1 MSLSNDLI
9 SQFIKATNDD
19 KGSNKKEST
28 VYGTTV
34 EQDGSMYVKIDGSDQ
49 LTPVSTTAGLKD
61 GERVT
66 VMIKNHSAIV
76 TGNITS
82 PSLPRSDL
90 DDLNYEFNQF
100 GDKISEFEILIAN
113 KVTTDVFN
121 AEVARIDNLVADDVV
136 IKKSLVAVEA
146 DIENIQ
152 ADTVVIN
159 ERLIANDADISNIK
173 SNKLDTVVAEATF
186 ATIEELDATNARVYN
201 LEATYGDFAELSADE
216 LTAAVAEIRDLS
228 VNYANIDFSNIGKA
242 AMEYFYS
249 TSGLIKDVVV
259 GDATITGK
267 LAGVTI
273 SGDLIEGNTVKAE
286 KLVIKGSD
294 GLYYKLNTDGMKV
307 EAQQTDE
314 NSINGQVIKAKSITA
329 TKIDV
334 EDLVAFDAT
343 IGGFHITD
351 SALYSGVKESVGNT
365 TRGIY
370 LDKDGQIALGDS
382 TNFLKYYKDA
392 DGNYRLEISAKS
404 LSLSSGTNVE
414 TAITKINNME
424 IGGRNLLI
432 RSNPKKWLTNWY
444 RRNDCEAVLGDDGW
458 VTVTNVTSAANYG
471 AYPRPLS
478 NFPAGKYVLSFEAYS
493 SDVTNLSYNYI
504 MSSNGN
510 TRISS
515 VNITNVPTR
524 YAVPITLSAD
534 IDSCSILLASTT
546 GTSFSIRNIKF
557 EKGDKPTAYTEAP
570 EDIDSDI
577 SEAAKTATNFMNYD
591 STNGLQLGNKTSGSW
606 VGFRTQITNAA
617 FRILSS
623 AGMVLASYGEK
634 LIELGRNATDAVIKF
649 CGGKGQIEYDS
660 TEDYLQLS
668 ADNVRLKGKEVA
680 SIYSNYTDSQGNFR
694 NGAVHAFPGQVSIS
708 ASGGDDDSGVNVG
721 PTSIIMA
728 TENYHISGVM
738 NDSDNGGTYV
748 SYIEGKSGIWTYKKW
763 SNGDVEMWGSH
774 HISNIDCKTAM
785 GSMYRNAGA
794 FSPSAFPFSIADPNV
809 VASYESDGY
818 GALLWATTTATTA
831 KPPNY
836 YLVRAT
842 SGTITSGKINF
853 HVQGKWLTI
862 TFRIYEQTGAGYVVD
877 ETHTVSKGTT
887 WSEWCAS
894 QNAVSSYPDGDLWT
908 NPNGYVYHNAHMWY
922 LCDSNGNKVRWTD
935 KIQSGTTYGFTS

>member
-146 DIENIQ
+146 DIEDIQ

-259 GDATITGK
+259 GNATITGK
-267 LAGVTI
+267 LVGVTI
-273 SGDLIEGNTVKAE
+273 SGDLLEGNTVKAE

-329 TKIDV
+329 TKISVD
-334 EDLVAFDAT
+334 DLVAFGAT
-343 IGGFHITD
+343 IGGFNITD

-370 LDKDGQIALGDS
+370 LDKDGQMAIGDS
-382 TNFLKYYKDA
+382 NNFLKYYKDA
-392 DGNYRLEISAKS
+392 DGSYKLAISTDS
-404 LSLSSGTNVE
+404 LYIKGG
-414 TAITKINNME
+414 
-424 IGGRNLLI
+424 IGGRNLLSKTKDFSGFYPNRTTTTTI
-432 RSNPKKWLTNWY
+432 V
-444 RRNDCEAVLGDDGW
+444 DDDGF
-458 VTVTNVTSAANYG
+458 SYI
-471 AYPRPLS
+471 
-478 NFPAGKYVLSFEAYS
+478 NFPAVTELDYRAISSTRSMIPSADVIGRDIVFSFYWRSETAWTAQGTDIHIDFALCNDTSTDRLKYQTVYYTGEIG
-493 SDVTNLSYNYI
+493 TKW
-504 MSSNGN
+504 
-510 TRISS
+510 TRIT
-515 VNITNVPTR
+515 VKTNV
-524 YAVPITLSAD
+524 
-534 IDSCSILLASTT
+534 
-546 GTSFSIRNIKF
+546 
-557 EKGDKPTAYTEAP
+557 
-570 EDIDSDI
+570 
-577 SEAAKTATNFMNYD
+577 SEANLVNGSGNINDCTRFYVQIYNHSLKPLQVKKPKVEYGHVATDWTPSVEEVDSRIDQASKTASSYLAYD

-606 VGFRTQITNAA
+606 SGFRTQITSAA
-617 FRILSS
+617 FNILNS
-623 AGMVLASYGEK
+623 AGVILASYGAK
-634 LIELGRNATDAVIKF
+634 LIELGKNATDAVIKF

-660 TEDYLQLS
+660 TDDYLQLS

-680 SIYSNYTDSQGNFR
+680 SIYSNYTDSQGIFR
-694 NGAVHAFPGQVSIS
+694 NGAVHASPGQVSIS

-748 SYIEGKSGIWTYKKW
+748 SYVEGKSGIWSYKKW

-774 HISNIDCKTAM
+774 PISNIDCKTAM

-794 FSPSAFPFSIADPNV
+794 FSPPTFPFSIANPNV

-818 GALLWATTTATTA
+818 GALLWATTTATTT

-842 SGTITSGKINF
+842 SGTVTSGKINF
-853 HVQGKWLTI
+853 HVRGAWLTV
-862 TFRIYEQTGAGYVVD
+862 TFSIDGTTYTTAA
-877 ETHTVSKGTT
+877 GTT
-887 WSEWCAS
+887 WEQFAILK
-894 QNAVSSYPDGDLWT
+894 PDVVWIDDWGSVWGANWAGMIGDHNYANVKPT
-908 NPNGYVYHNAHMWY
+908 DTIINGEKYKYTGA
-922 LCDSNGNKVRWTD
+922 
-935 KIQSGTTYGFTS
+935 